1 MTLVQVAFGSII
13 LISSFLVGIFSLYFA
28 KKYNT
33 YAFSDGVSPIGLAT
47 FSMYLLLFAVLMGYG
62 IAILAVPLE
71 RAACID
77 NNSTCISTVPHR
89 VAGPITL
96 V

>member
-1 MTLVQVAFGSII
+1 M
-13 LISSFLVGIFSLYFA
+13 VGIFSLYFA

-33 YAFSDGVSPIGLAT
+33 FAFANSAPPIGLAT
-47 FSMYLLLFAVLMGYG
+47 FSMYLLLFAILVGYG
-62 IAILAVPLE
+62 IAILVVPLE

-89 VAGPITL
+89 VAGPIRL